1 MSSKKQTIILA
12 VVIGMLILLL
22 AGGFVL
28 SRFYNRT
35 KPIPEGTVGN
45 TAGNSYNDGL
55 FCEYNGVVYFSN
67 PYDGGALYSM
77 NPDESNIRKLSS
89 AGVSHLNAGG
99 NYLFYF
105 QSRASG
111 NSGLGYV
118 RSRHGVFRASLNGKN
133 PICLYEDLIFNLQ
146 LVGNNLYFLSS
157 AEDGAHFYRM
167 SPQDGEPDEISR
179 TVLDFSCALSDGTVY
194 YNGTESNHYLYRYN
208 TTSGTSSVAW
218 EGNIWY
224 PIYDNGYIYYLDVS
238 SDYRLCRY
246 SLSGGVVEVL
256 THDRVDCYNLA
267 GGYLYYQKNSATSPA
282 LMRMSLDGQNVETLM
297 EGNFT
302 HINATS
308 RYVYFTAFDT
318 DMPVYRVAV
327 GGSGVTTFDAAME
340 AAARNLK

>member
-1 MSSKKQTIILA
+1 MSSKKQTIILI

-22 AGGFVL
+22 AGGAVL
-28 SRFYNRT
+28 SRSYSSV

-45 TAGNSYNDGL
+45 TAGNSYNEGL

-77 NPDESNIRKLSS
+77 NPDESNIQKLSS
-89 AGVSHLNAGG
+89 ASVSHLNAGG

-105 QSRASG
+105 QSQASG

-133 PICLYEDLIFNLQ
+133 PFCLYEDLIFNMQ

-157 AEDGAHFYRM
+157 ATDGAHFYQM
-167 SPQDGEPDEISR
+167 SPKDGALDELSR
-179 TVLDFSCALSDGTVY
+179 TVWDFSCALSDGTVY
-194 YNGTESNHYLYRYN
+194 YNGTETNHYLYRYN
-208 TTSGTSSVAW
+208 TATGSSSVAW

-224 PIYDNGYIYYLDVS
+224 PIYDNGYIYYLDVA

-246 SLSGGVVEVL
+246 SLSGDVVEVL

-267 GGYLYYQKNSATSPA
+267 GGYLYYQRNSATDPA
-282 LMRMSLDGQNVETLM
+282 LIRMGLDGQNAELLM

-308 RYVYFTAFDT
+308 RYVYFTAFGAE
-318 DMPVYRVAV
+318 MPIYRVPI
-327 GGSGVTTFDAAME
+327 GGSAVTTFDAAME
-340 AAARNLK
+340 AAAANLK